1 MQFLRKLDDYE
12 VNCNE
17 EEHSWGNS
25 VPGVWGKVSIAL
37 HKNFYT
43 APTESAVFMI
53 NNHVGAKGSD
63 VIINYNHVGDKKKSA
78 VFMTNSHVEDK
89 RISCFHDKQPC
100 GR

>member
-1 MQFLRKLDDYE
+1 MKKNTVGETQFPE
-12 VNCNE
+12 C
-17 EEHSWGNS
+17 G
-25 VPGVWGKVSIAL
+25 GKVSIAL

-63 VIINYNHVGDKKKSA
+63 VIINYNHVGDK
-78 VFMTNSHVEDK
+78 

-100 GR
+100 GRQKDQLFS